1 MRRKLTWAL
10 VLCLAVAVAAA
21 LASVAMAQVPKAFE
35 VHRGTLNGVFFKGWT
50 AGDTLVLTID
60 DLATTPSPDYATSV
74 LAEEPQ
80 EGLDGFGIGIDY
92 DVRPGDVVTVT
103 DGATTKSHTVT
114 DVAVTS
120 VDAAADVVRGT
131 AVPGSEVFVYG
142 EIAGEFSTFAA
153 GDGTWMVD
161 VSAELD
167 IVPGTRVG
175 AEQVDEDGDSTV
187 YDWEAPMTLD
197 DLLAGMVADGRL
209 PSAGLANGIATQAQK
224 APLKALTNHLTSLV
238 AHAVITQQTMDDI
251 LAMVAG

>member
-114 DVAVTS
+114 DVAVTA
-120 VDAAADVVRGT
+120 VDTVADVAYGTALPGTDLTVYVPTMDLWTSAAD
-131 AVPGSEVFVYG
+131 
-142 EIAGEFSTFAA
+142 
-153 GDGTWMVD
+153 DGTWMVD
-161 VSAELD
+161 FSGFYD
-167 IVPGTRVG
+167 IVPGSSVS
-175 AEQVDEDGDSTV
+175 AEQYDFDGDSTV
-187 YDWEAPMTLD
+187 YDFEAPMTLD